1 MRKHYSTLA
10 ELIQAYHDRELTRET
25 AVIELD
31 KNEVSVTWHA
41 PDDEDWLSA
50 AMVQPSAVIQHPRAR
65 IGHPDPSGIVQELA
79 MSIEQVRPA
88 RVDGTHEVRVS
99 APHAPRSAF
108 ALVVAMN
115 ADYAPVRV
123 TVKQVRQLHFVVTGR
138 ARCRPGGTASG
149 VLRPRRACGPS

>member
-1 MRKHYSTLA
+1 MLGYSAISTETFIFFISGATL
-10 ELIQAYHDRELTRET
+10 
-25 AVIELD
+25 
-31 KNEVSVTWHA
+31 
-41 PDDEDWLSA
+41 

-123 TVKQVRQLHFVVTGR
+123 TVKQVRQLHFVVTVGDGR
-138 ARCRPGGTASG
+138 RLRHLLLTVTMAVITTGDGRRWPG
-149 VLRPRRACGPS
+149 RRT